1 LANLGSSSWT
11 TNPRVSVEKG
21 AENPTLLANEKMVMH
36 KINKVESVLF
46 MSTKM
51 RHLVVAN

>member
-1 LANLGSSSWT
+1 
-11 TNPRVSVEKG
+11 EKG
-21 AENPTLLANEKMVMH
+21 AENPTLLANEKMGMH